1 MAVNKE
7 VFQLDITG
15 NFDVALENLRTEI
28 DGARGA
34 WKKLSDTFATR
45 GAGFRTW
52 QEELQ
57 NASGTL
63 NEAEQAA
70 YDAKESLVVL
80 ESAQKTLA
88 KASNSLVKAQ
98 NKLNVERAKELA
110 VLEQLK
116 NKADPQILQARAQ
129 VAALKQLTKVLQN
142 TATQREFERLAAEAG
157 LDISKRVTLER
168 TAEAVATERAAKAE
182 RELAIAALL
191 AKEGRLPSGKL
202 APPPKPAAGSDEEGK
217 LLRNQVLEE
226 KAKRLR
232 DERLT
237 AIRKEEGLINAQ
249 GKRLDSTGRELGK
262 VAAVAEVAE
271 SKVNKFLFTFRRL
284 VGVMAAFT
292 VARVV
297 VGGFRDMIAGA
308 VRFNAAIETNRV
320 GLTGLIAAA
329 GDIRDAEGKRVPL
342 AQQLNLAQDISID
355 QMGKLRTAALQTAAS
370 YEELSTAFTQAV
382 APGISAGL
390 TLDQIRKVTADISQ
404 AASGLGVAQ
413 NQLSEEIRSLFQ
425 GTINPRNTRVATALG
440 ITSADIARAKEVGN
454 LFQFLQTRFAA
465 ISATGQRLMNTFTGQ
480 LSNAADAF
488 SQLLAETSRPLFEQL
503 KSSLQEIQKGIFTV
517 VGENSAFN
525 PQALKAFQ
533 GLFDG
538 LAAGVAGIR
547 KAFEDIN
554 VQGFADTFGLI
565 GQALGFAAAAL
576 AKAFVIFFD
585 VAAPAVTAGKLLFAI
600 FSRTLVVLKEMNT
613 ASEGTLGRFVL
624 TASKVGLVFLLL
636 GKTFGAVKGIYG
648 WVRLTVNSWVF
659 MTTATKAA
667 GAAAVA
673 VEGTVRVLRKG
684 LLATSVLT
692 LAVAAVLTLASK
704 ALSGTAK
711 DTLIDKLASGIN
723 YVTSGLDELINRMVT
738 LPEEAKKATGNA
750 LGIVG
755 DNLRGIEADIAEVVT
770 NLQKTARQVE
780 SEARANRDTFGGSSD
795 ISEQR
800 KQLSAALLQGSEDL
814 FNAKKKEQELQS
826 NLLSIQQRGVDLVQ
840 GQVRDQNELKAA
852 FEARYKIAA
861 ALQLL
866 EQEVA
871 KLPPKPTQLSF
882 FMGMPFLGKA
892 KEADLI
898 VAAQRQRLQRT
909 REALQKELAAAEAGI
924 SKGTD
929 SARLGIEQER
939 NRLLG
944 EMRVAE
950 EGIAK
955 AKQSQRAALDEIVA
969 TEIRRLSL
977 LAESGNFERQTARAA
992 DKSNLRLET
1001 ESLQALNAADEKSLA
1016 LAKARASVREA
1027 EIAQQALAKRFLVD
1041 SYNAQRL
1048 ITEADRS
1055 GKTRESDIDLLRQ
1068 QKIELQQE
1076 YDIQR
1081 KIAAAKKL
1089 AADEEARLAQLRI
1102 DGTASEGVAEG
1113 IKQLQ
1118 AARKSTAT
1126 IMQDLVISFADGL
1139 ASALAQSVTT
1149 AISTGLRGGDVGAAI
1164 TQIGEQ
1170 LALSTLTSLLTDLFK
1185 NAISSLFGVA
1195 TAAPA
1200 AAAAA
1205 TTAAGIQ
1212 QAAAVTAGKTV
1223 IADAGVAGG
1232 SFASFITSATTTMVT
1247 AVGVAV
1253 AKAATVL
1260 GVSTAAGGAG
1270 GAAVKARGGK
1280 ILPFG
1285 IPDTNRTGF
1294 ARGGSTTRK
1303 SRPLGRDPR
1312 DTVPAMLRPGEWVIR
1327 PESVGKYG
1335 DRFMSL
1341 LNRGKINPALLR
1353 GLSGGSTPAP
1363 TPKRSFATGGPV
1375 LAAAASSPATTQNV
1389 LLFHDEQTMDR
1400 SLAAG
1405 PDSMLRFVRTHRA
1418 SYRAALGV

>member
-15 NFDVALENLRTEI
+15 NFDQSLTQLRSEI
-28 DGARGA
+28 NKSKKA
-34 WKKLSDTFATR
+34 WKELSDTFAAR
-45 GAGFRTW
+45 GAGFRSEE
-52 QEELQ
+52 EELK
-57 NASGTL
+57 NLVGALTGT
-63 NEAEQAA
+63 EQAA
-70 YDAKESLVVL
+70 YNAKETLVEL
-80 ESAQKTLA
+80 DSAERTLA
-88 KASNSLVKAQ
+88 KASNNLVKAQ
-98 NKLNVERAKELA
+98 NKLNEARAKELTA
-110 VLEQLK
+110 LDQLVKK
-116 NKADPQILQARAQ
+116 NDPKIIQARAE
-129 VAALKQLTKVLQN
+129 VAALRKLTKALEE

-157 LDISKRVTLER
+157 IDLSKKKTAER
-168 TAEAVATERAAKAE
+168 TAEAIATERAARAE
-182 RELAIAALL
+182 KELAIASIL

-202 APPPKPAAGSDEEGK
+202 APPPKPAAGSDEEEK

-249 GKRLDSTGRELGK
+249 GKRLDSSGRELGK

-297 VGGFRDMIAGA
+297 VAGFRDMVAGA

-355 QMGKLRTAALQTAAS
+355 QMNKLRTAALQTAAS

-413 NQLSEEIRSLFQ
+413 SQLSEEIRSLFQ

-454 LFQFLQTRFAA
+454 LYQFLQTRFAA

-547 KAFEDIN
+547 KAFEEID

-636 GKTFGAVKGIYG
+636 SKTLGAVKGIFG
-648 WVRLTVNSWVF
+648 WVNLTVKSWVF

-673 VEGTVRVLRKG
+673 VEATTRAIRKG
-684 LLATSVLT
+684 LLATSVVT
-692 LAVAAVLTLASK
+692 LAVAAALTLASK
-704 ALSGTAK
+704 ALSSDDRDSFFDYIA
-711 DTLIDKLASGIN
+711 DGIN
-723 YVTSGLDELINRMVT
+723 YVTSGLDELIDRMVT
-738 LPEEAKKATGNA
+738 LPEEAKKTSGDA
-750 LGIVG
+750 LGVVG
-755 DNLRGIEADIAEVVT
+755 DNLRGIEADIAEAVKDLEKTSREVEQSRRVSRLT
-770 NLQKTARQVE
+770 LGASPEISEQASKLSEVMFNNAEKLLDAKKREKTLEADLVALQKTKANLTGDRA
-780 SEARANRDTFGGSSD
+780 SREATLRSTLEIQKRLERDLVIALDERGAAEVKLFSAKNDEGLFGGSRTD
-795 ISEQR
+795 
-800 KQLSAALLQGSEDL
+800 AA
-814 FNAKKKEQELQS
+814 
-826 NLLSIQQRGVDLVQ
+826 
-840 GQVRDQNELKAA
+840 KA
-852 FEARYKIAA
+852 
-861 ALQLL
+861 
-866 EQEVA
+866 
-871 KLPPKPTQLSF
+871 
-882 FMGMPFLGKA
+882 
-892 KEADLI
+892 
-898 VAAQRQRLQRT
+898 
-909 REALQKELAAAEAGI
+909 ELAAAEEAAQ
-924 SKGTD
+924 KVKAALD
-929 SARLGIEQER
+929 SVRTASAVASNARRNNDKEQKTIEGQILVTQESI
-939 NRLLG
+939 L
-944 EMRVAE
+944 
-950 EGIAK
+950 K
-955 AKQSQRAALDEIVA
+955 AKQFQREETEKAVALAIKQ
-969 TEIRRLSL
+969 LSI
-977 LAESGNFERQTARAA
+977 LAEVGNFEKQIALDRKDSDLQT
-992 DKSNLRLET
+992 DT
-1001 ESLQALNAADEKSLA
+1001 ESLRALLAGDEKALA
-1016 LAKARASVREA
+1016 VAKARAAVREA
-1027 EIAQQALAKRFLVD
+1027 DIDQQALSRRYLADIV
-1041 SYNAQRL
+1041 NAQKL
-1048 ITEADRS
+1048 IATAERS
-1055 GKTRESDIDLLRQ
+1055 RDPIVRDGVELLREQKQLIQDQYDID
-1068 QKIELQQE
+1068 
-1076 YDIQR
+1076 R
-1081 KIAAAKKL
+1081 KIAEAKKL
-1089 AADEEARLAQLRI
+1089 AVAEEERLAKLRI
-1102 DGTASEGVAEG
+1102 DGTGSEGVAEG

-1126 IMQDLVISFADGL
+1126 IMQDLVVNFADGL

-1149 AISTGLRGGDVGAAI
+1149 AISTALHGGDVGAAI

-1170 LALSTLTSLLTDLFK
+1170 LALNVLNGLLTDLFK
-1185 NAISSLFGVA
+1185 NTISSLFGAVSQSS
-1195 TAAPA
+1195 T

-1212 QAAAVTAGKTV
+1212 TTAATTAGKTV
-1223 IADAGVAGG
+1223 VAAAATAGG
-1232 SFASFITSATTTMVT
+1232 SFSTAISSATTAMTT
-1247 AVGVAV
+1247 AVGAAV
-1253 AKAATVL
+1253 TAALKVISEAGIVL
-1260 GVSTAAGGAG
+1260 GAAKGASIGG
-1270 GAAVKARGGK
+1270 KAHGGK

-1294 ARGGSTTRK
+1294 ARGGSTIRR

-1312 DTVPAMLRPGEWVIR
+1312 DTIPAMLRPGEWVIR

-1353 GLSGGSTPAP
+1353 GLTGGSTPAP

-1375 LAAAASSPATTQNV
+1375 LAAAAPAQATTQNV

-1405 PDSMLRFVRTHRA
+1405 PDSMLRFARTHRA

>member
-15 NFDVALENLRTEI
+15 NFDQSLTQLRSEI
-28 DGARGA
+28 NKSKKA
-34 WKKLSDTFATR
+34 WKDLSDTFAAR
-45 GAGFRTW
+45 GAGFRSEE
-52 QEELQ
+52 EELL
-57 NASGTL
+57 NLVGALSGT
-63 NEAEQAA
+63 AQAA
-70 YDAKESLVVL
+70 YNAKESLVEL
-80 ESAQKTLA
+80 DSAERTLA

-98 NKLNVERAKELA
+98 NKLNEARAVELT
-110 VLEQLK
+110 VLDQLK
-116 NKADPQILQARAQ
+116 SKTDPQILQARAQ
-129 VAALKQLTKVLQN
+129 VAALKQLTKALQD

-157 LDISKRVTLER
+157 IDLSKKKTAER
-168 TAEAVATERAAKAE
+168 TAEAIATERAARAE
-182 RELAIAALL
+182 KELAVASIL
-191 AKEGRLPSGKL
+191 AKEGRLPSGKK
-202 APPPKPAAGSDEEGK
+202 APPPKPAAGSDEEEK

-355 QMGKLRTAALQTAAS
+355 QMNKLRTAALQTAAS

-547 KAFEDIN
+547 KAFEEID

-585 VAAPAVTAGKLLFAI
+585 VAAPAVTAGKLLFAL
-600 FSRTLVVLKEMNT
+600 FSRALVVLKEMNT
-613 ASEGTLGRFVL
+613 ASEGTLGKFVL

-636 GKTFGAVKGIYG
+636 SKSLGVVKGIFG
-648 WVRLTVNSWVF
+648 WVSLTAKSWAFV
-659 MTTATKAA
+659 TTTTKAA

-684 LLATSVLT
+684 LLATSAVT
-692 LAVAAVLTLASK
+692 LAIAAGLTLASK
-704 ALSGTAK
+704 ALEDGTR
-711 DTLIDKLASGIN
+711 TTFFSWLADGIN
-723 YVTSGLDELINRMVT
+723 YVTSGLDELIDRMVT
-738 LPEEAKKATGNA
+738 LPEEAKKTSGNA
-750 LGIVG
+750 LGVVG
-755 DNLRGIEADIAEVVT
+755 DSLRGIEADIAEAVKD
-770 NLQKTARQVE
+770 LEKTSREVEQSRRVSRDTLGGSPEITAQVSQV
-780 SEARANRDTFGGSSD
+780 SEARLKNEER
-795 ISEQR
+795 
-800 KQLSAALLQGSEDL
+800 LL
-814 FNAKKKEQELQS
+814 
-826 NLLSIQQRGVDLVQ
+826 
-840 GQVRDQNELKAA
+840 
-852 FEARYKIAA
+852 EARTKQR
-861 ALQLL
+861 AL
-866 EQEVA
+866 
-871 KLPPKPTQLSF
+871 
-882 FMGMPFLGKA
+882 
-892 KEADLI
+892 EADLLGFEKSK
-898 VAAQRQRLQRT
+898 VKLAGDRESRAETFLSTLKVQKSVEKDYLDATNAAWLVQDKLLQAQESERLFPGNNWTDPLRAELKLAQGEVDRIRKSFDSVRSLSATYARDLEANEKEQASTSGLIKVTQEAIAKSKQLQREET
-909 REALQKELAAAEAGI
+909 EKALAQEIRKLAILAEAGNF
-924 SKGTD
+924 
-929 SARLGIEQER
+929 E
-939 NRLLG
+939 
-944 EMRVAE
+944 
-950 EGIAK
+950 
-955 AKQSQRAALDEIVA
+955 KQIALD
-969 TEIRRLSL
+969 RKDSDL
-977 LAESGNFERQTARAA
+977 QA
-992 DKSNLRLET
+992 DT
-1001 ESLQALNAADEKSLA
+1001 ESLQALLAGDEKALA
-1016 LAKARASVREA
+1016 AAKARAAVREA
-1027 EIAQQALAKRFLVD
+1027 DIDQQALSRRYLVD
-1041 SYNAQRL
+1041 IANAQRL
-1048 ITEADRS
+1048 IARAEASRDPT
-1055 GKTRESDIDLLRQ
+1055 TRDGVKLLKE
-1068 QKIELQQE
+1068 QKQLLTDAYEVE
-1076 YDIQR
+1076 R
-1081 KIAAAKKL
+1081 KIAEAKRL
-1089 AADEEARLAQLRI
+1089 AVAEEERLAQLRI
-1102 DGTASEGVAEG
+1102 DGAASEGVAEG

-1149 AISTGLRGGDVGAAI
+1149 AISTALHGGDVGAAI

-1170 LALSTLTSLLTDLFK
+1170 LALSVLNGLLTDLFK
-1185 NAISSLFGVA
+1185 NTISSLFSGIGESLGL
-1195 TAAPA
+1195 TA
-1200 AAAAA
+1200 AAAGAGQTLAAGGVAAGDGMIVGALGADEVLVAA
-1205 TTAAGIQ
+1205 TTAMTTAIG
-1212 QAAAVTAGKTV
+1212 AAVTAALEA
-1223 IADAGVAGG
+1223 IAAAKLASVGGV
-1232 SFASFITSATTTMVT
+1232 
-1247 AVGVAV
+1247 
-1253 AKAATVL
+1253 
-1260 GVSTAAGGAG
+1260 
-1270 GAAVKARGGK
+1270 GGK
-1280 ILPFG
+1280 AHGGRILPFG

-1327 PESVGKYG
+1327 PEAVGKYG

-1353 GLSGGSTPAP
+1353 GLTGGSSPAP

-1375 LAAAASSPATTQNV
+1375 LAAAASTPATAQNV

-1405 PDSMLRFVRTHRA
+1405 PDSMLRFARTHRA

>member
-7 VFQLDITG
+7 VLQLDITG
-15 NFDVALENLRTEI
+15 NFDRSLTQLRSEI
-28 DGARGA
+28 NKSKKA
-34 WKKLSDTFATR
+34 WKELSDTFAAR
-45 GAGFRTW
+45 GAGFRSEE
-52 QEELQ
+52 EELK
-57 NASGTL
+57 NLVGALTGT
-63 NEAEQAA
+63 EQAA
-70 YDAKESLVVL
+70 YNAKETLVDL
-80 ESAQKTLA
+80 DSAERTLA
-88 KASNSLVKAQ
+88 KASNSLVRAQ
-98 NKLNVERAKELA
+98 NKLNVERAKELT
-110 VLEQLK
+110 VLDQLR
-116 NKADPQILQARAQ
+116 NKTDPQILQARAQ
-129 VAALKQLTKVLQN
+129 VAALKQLTKALQD

-157 LDISKRVTLER
+157 IDLSKRKTAER
-168 TAEAVATERAAKAE
+168 TAEAIATERAAKAE
-182 RELAIAALL
+182 KELAIASLL
-191 AKEGRLPSGKL
+191 AQQGRLPSGKL
-202 APPPKPAAGSDEEGK
+202 APPPKPAAGSDEEER

-237 AIRKEEGLINAQ
+237 AIRKEEGLINSQ
-249 GKRLDSTGRELGK
+249 GKRLDSSGRELGK

-355 QMGKLRTAALQTAAS
+355 QMNKLRTAALQTAAS

-480 LSNAADAF
+480 LSNATDAF
-488 SQLLAETSRPLFEQL
+488 SQLLAATSQPLFEQL
-503 KSSLQEIQKGIFTV
+503 KSGLQELQKGIFTV
-517 VGENSAFN
+517 IGENSAFN

-547 KAFEDIN
+547 KAFEDID

-565 GQALGFAAAAL
+565 GQALGFAAASL

-585 VAAPAVTAGKLLFAI
+585 VAAPAVTAGKALFAI
-600 FSRTLVVLKEMNT
+600 FSRTLVVLKEMNA
-613 ASEGTLGRFVL
+613 ASDGTLGKFVL
-624 TASKVGLVFLLL
+624 TASKVGLVFLLAS
-636 GKTFGAVKGIYG
+636 KTLGAVKGIFG

-684 LLATSVLT
+684 LLATSAITLVIAGLLT
-692 LAVAAVLTLASK
+692 LVAK
-704 ALSGTAK
+704 ALPDGTK
-711 DTLIDKLASGIN
+711 DTIFDRLAKGIN
-723 YVTSGLDELINRMVT
+723 YVTSGLDELIDRMVT
-738 LPEEAKKATGNA
+738 LPEEAKKATGGA

-755 DNLRGIEADIAEVVT
+755 DSLRGISGDIAEVVKE
-770 NLQKTARQVE
+770 LQKTARQID
-780 SEARANRDTFGGSSD
+780 SETRISRDTLGASPEIAD
-795 ISEQR
+795 QR
-800 KQLSAALLQGSEDL
+800 KQLSAALLAGSESL
-814 FNAKKKEQELQS
+814 LEAKRKEKELQS
-826 NLLSIQQRGVDLVQ
+826 NLLSIQQRGGDLVLD
-840 GQVRDQNELKAA
+840 QVRKQNELKAA
-852 FEARYKIAA
+852 LKARYDIAT
-861 ALQLL
+861 ALQAL
-866 EQEVA
+866 EA
-871 KLPPKPTQLSF
+871 KEAKTPKSKELSF
-882 FMGMPFLGKA
+882 FMGLPFLAKA
-892 KEADLI
+892 ADTTKQEGQLRKTKEAL
-898 VAAQRQRLQRT
+898 R
-909 REALQKELAAAEAGI
+909 KELEQADADIGR
-924 SKGTD
+924 GTK
-929 SARLGIEQER
+929 SAQLNVDQEL
-939 NRLLG
+939 NRLLA
-944 EMRVAE
+944 EMRLTE
-950 EGIAK
+950 EAIAK
-955 AKQSQRAALDEIVA
+955 AKAEQRTALDAIVA
-969 TEIRRLSL
+969 QEIRKLAL
-977 LAESGNFERQTARAA
+977 LAEAGNFEKQIALDRKDSDLQT
-992 DKSNLRLET
+992 DT
-1001 ESLQALNAADEKSLA
+1001 ESLQALLAADEKALA
-1016 LAKARASVREA
+1016 VAKARAAVREA
-1027 EIAQQALAKRFLVD
+1027 DIDQQALSRRYLVD
-1041 SYNAQRL
+1041 IANAQKLIAIAEASRDPTVRRGVELLREQKQL
-1048 ITEADRS
+1048 ITE
-1055 GKTRESDIDLLRQ
+1055 TYQVE
-1068 QKIELQQE
+1068 
-1076 YDIQR
+1076 R
-1081 KIAAAKKL
+1081 KIAEAKAL
-1089 AADEEARLAQLRI
+1089 ALAEEERLARLRQS
-1102 DGTASEGVAEG
+1102 GTASEGVAEG

-1126 IMQDLVISFADGL
+1126 IMQDLVVNFADSL

-1149 AISTGLRGGDVGAAI
+1149 AIQTALHGGDVGAAI

-1170 LALSTLTSLLTDLFK
+1170 LALNVLNGLLTDLFK
-1185 NAISSLFGVA
+1185 NTISSLFSGIGE
-1195 TAAPA
+1195 TLGLTTSA
-1200 AAAAA
+1200 AAAGATLSAAGTAAGDGMILGALGADEVLATA
-1205 TTAAGIQ
+1205 TTAMTTAIG
-1212 QAAAVTAGKTV
+1212 AAVTAALEA
-1223 IADAGVAGG
+1223 IAAAKL
-1232 SFASFITSATTTMVT
+1232 ASV
-1247 AVGVAV
+1247 
-1253 AKAATVL
+1253 
-1260 GVSTAAGGAG
+1260 GGAG
-1270 GAAVKARGGK
+1270 GKARGGK

-1294 ARGGSTTRK
+1294 ARGGSTIRR

-1312 DTVPAMLRPGEWVIR
+1312 DTIPAMLRPGEWVIR

-1353 GLSGGSTPAP
+1353 GLVGGSSSPAP

-1375 LAAAASSPATTQNV
+1375 LAAAAPTQGAAQSV

-1405 PDSMLRFVRTHRA
+1405 PDSMLRFARTHRA